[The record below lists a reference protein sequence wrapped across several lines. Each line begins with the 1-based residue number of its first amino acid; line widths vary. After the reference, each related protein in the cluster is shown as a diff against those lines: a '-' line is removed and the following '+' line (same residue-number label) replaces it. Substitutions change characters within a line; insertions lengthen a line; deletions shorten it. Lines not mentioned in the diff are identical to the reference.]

1 MYICIVRV
9 KIMETPSKAEI
20 FYLDLKEKLYDTASW
35 PSVYLYKFIIESNP
49 SKENTL
55 ENIFDNIEAIIK
67 KTTSKNGKY
76 VSISVNVLMNTPEA
90 VIEKYKEVGRLVDG
104 VISL

>member
-35 PSVYLYKFIIESNP
+35 PSVYLYKFIILPLYSGSE
-49 SKENTL
+49 
-55 ENIFDNIEAIIK
+55 I
-67 KTTSKNGKY
+67 
-76 VSISVNVLMNTPEA
+76 
-90 VIEKYKEVGRLVDG
+90 
-104 VISL
+104 